1 MLLEHRRCCLLDQEL
16 DCDAAGAEGKD
27 RSYSCH
33 WIEKVKILLK
43 LVWILV
49 EQSAGAVFV
58 AGWRRVV
65 DVEDGDTV
73 VHIFSRLD

>member
-1 MLLEHRRCCLLDQEL
+1 MLLKL
-16 DCDAAGAEGKD
+16 KD

-43 LVWILV
+43 LMWILV
-49 EQSAGAVFV
+49 EQSASAVFV
-58 AGWRRVV
+58 AGWSRVV
-65 DVEDGDTV
+65 DVKDGDTV